1 MTLLQQFRLWARLAP
16 MGERLS
22 ALVGSAMV
30 LALVTWLLVPSS
42 SANSFAGGNQAGYKS
57 GDAVAQTTSTTALSS
72 TSTTSMGSSTNGAS
86 SLQSSGA
93 LSPSSGVPSQRS
105 GVAPQNSGANSHGG
119 CVAPPGT
126 DQGVSATQIKVA
138 MIIGDV
144 AGIGNSAIGIP
155 TAAEQEQYFQWVVNS
170 VNASGGVACRQLVP
184 VFVSANPA
192 DSSSL
197 QTACLNAEQA
207 GVFAVLDEGSYSQDP
222 AIANCF
228 PQNQIPYFTALM
240 VSQAEQSQGYPYVIS
255 LTSLLEVLYHN
266 TVFALNQ
273 MGEFSPNN
281 GFRKL
286 GIIYRDCNPQEISSV
301 QG

>member
-1 MTLLQQFRLWARLAP
+1 M
-16 MGERLS
+16 
-22 ALVGSAMV
+22 
-30 LALVTWLLVPSS
+30 
-42 SANSFAGGNQAGYKS
+42 
-57 GDAVAQTTSTTALSS
+57 
-72 TSTTSMGSSTNGAS
+72 
-86 SLQSSGA
+86 
-93 LSPSSGVPSQRS
+93 
-105 GVAPQNSGANSHGG
+105 
-119 CVAPPGT
+119 
-126 DQGVSATQIKVA
+126 
-138 MIIGDV
+138 
-144 AGIGNSAIGIP
+144 
-155 TAAEQEQYFQWVVNS
+155 
-170 VNASGGVACRQLVP
+170 
-184 VFVSANPA
+184 
-192 DSSSL
+192 
-197 QTACLNAEQA
+197 
-207 GVFAVLDEGSYSQDP
+207 LDEGSYSQDP